1 MSVRKI
7 KNTWWTD
14 FRFNRVR
21 HRKRSPDNTKA
32 GAQSYEAML
41 RQRLARGEPIVEE
54 VAKVPSFKEF
64 SQKWFDVYVVN
75 NNKLSEQITKERLL
89 RVHLVPFFGKMSL
102 DSIKNVNVEEF
113 KASRLKKGLT
123 RKTINNQLTVLAK
136 CLAVAKEWGDVDVVP
151 IIKLLK
157 VDPARFDYLTIDEC
171 RLLLDNAKGEYQD
184 MILLA
189 IKAGLRFGEL
199 IALDWSD
206 VDLVKNTLTIRR
218 TIVGGVLQNSTKS
231 NKIRYIPLTR
241 DVSEML
247 SNRKRVVGYVFNNA
261 GNPIKQG
268 SACKYLMRL
277 CKRIKLRHIGWH
289 VFRHTFASH
298 LAQNGIAIQV
308 IQQLLGHSDIRTTL
322 RYSHLSP
329 SNLQD
334 AVATLESKKSD
345 FENFGQYMVNSP
357 AFTTKIIQ
365 NKNQDTGNI
374 LANVK
379 HLENS
384 KPL

>member
-1 MSVRKI
+1 MSIRKVHGA
-7 KNTWWTD
+7 WWVD

-21 HRKRSPDNTKA
+21 HRRRSPDNTKA

-54 VAKVPSFKEF
+54 VVNIPSFKEF
-64 SQKWFDVYVVN
+64 SQRWFEVYVKN

-89 RVHLVPFFGKMSL
+89 RVHLVPFFGRMSL

-123 RKTINNQLTVLAK
+123 RKSVNNQLAVLAK
-136 CLAVAKEWGDVDVVP
+136 CLSVAKEWGDVENVP

-157 VDPARFDYLTIDEC
+157 LDPVKFDYLTIGEC
-171 RLLLDNAKGEYQD
+171 DLLLDNAKGEYKD

-189 IKAGLRFGEL
+189 IKTGLRFGEL

-206 VDLVKNTLTIRR
+206 VDLVKNVLTIRR

-231 NKIRYIPLTR
+231 NKIRHVELNS
-241 DVSEML
+241 DGNCML
-247 SNRKRVVGYVFNNA
+247 KGRQKVTGYVFCNE
-261 GNPIKQG
+261 GGSIKQG
-268 SACKYLMRL
+268 SACKYLERL
-277 CKRIKLRHIGWH
+277 CKRVGLRHIGWH

-322 RYSHLSP
+322 RYSHLSS

-334 AVATLESKKSD
+334 AVATLESKK
-345 FENFGQYMVNSP
+345 EYCKNFGQYMVNSP

-365 NKNQDTGNI
+365 NKNQDTSNI